1 MKRILT
7 GDNTTGNLHLG
18 HFVGSIKNRVRH
30 QNEYET
36 FIILADMHA
45 LAYPKYVTKNINLSE
60 LSLEVL
66 KDNLSCG
73 LDPEKVYFFNESSIP
88 EIYEIYTLFSMFI
101 THSQALRN
109 PTIKEEVIDKDLG
122 DTYSMGFLNFP
133 ILMAA
138 DILAVQADLVPVG
151 EDQKPMLELARE
163 VVRKVNNEFTANL
176 KFPEAE
182 LSEIPRLVGLDGKVK
197 MTKSLGNCIF
207 LNDPTELVR
216 EKIMKMYTDPNRLRA
231 SDPGKVEGN
240 PVFIYHDA
248 FNENFDEV
256 DDLKERYRNGKVG
269 DVEVKEKLFVAIEK
283 VLEPIRA
290 RRTLFEDEDKLR
302 EILHHGIRKTRE
314 ESQKTLRQIK
324 ESMNLLHFEDKHL
337 EVVEN

>member
-45 LAYPKYVTKNINLSE
+45 LAYPKYVTKDINLGN
-60 LSLEVL
+60 LTLEVL

-73 LDPEKVYFFNESSIP
+73 LDPEKVYFFNESSVS
-88 EIYEIYTLFSMFI
+88 EIYEIYTIFSMFV
-101 THSQALRN
+101 THALALRN
-109 PTIKEEVIDKDLG
+109 PTIKEEIIDKNMG
-122 DTYSMGFLNFP
+122 DSYSLGFLNFP
-133 ILMAA
+133 TLMAA
-138 DILAVQADLVPVG
+138 DILSVQADLVPVG
-151 EDQKPMLELARE
+151 EDQKPMLELTRE
-163 VVRKVNNEFTANL
+163 VVRKINNEFDTNL

-182 LSEIPRLVGLDGKVK
+182 LSDVPRLVGLDGKVK

-207 LNDPTELVR
+207 LTDSKEIVR

-231 SDPGKVEGN
+231 TDPGKVEGN

-248 FNENFDEV
+248 FNEDFDEV
-256 DDLKERYRNGKVG
+256 DDLKDRYSKGKVG
-269 DVEVKEKLFVAIEK
+269 DVEVKEKLFVAVEK
-283 VLEPIRA
+283 VLEPIRE
-290 RRTLFEDEDKLR
+290 RRVSFENEELLR
-302 EILHHGIRKTRE
+302 EILHHGIRKTKE
-314 ESQKTLRQIK
+314 ESLKTLIQIK
-324 ESMNLLHFEDKHL
+324 NSMNLIHFEDKHF
-337 EVVEN
+337 EIVEN

>member
-1 MKRILT
+1 VNRILT

-18 HFVGSIKNRVRH
+18 HYVGSIKNRVRH

-45 LAYPKYVTKNINLSE
+45 LAYPKYVTKEINLGNV
-60 LSLEVL
+60 SLEVL

-73 LDPEKVYFFNESSIP
+73 LDPEKVYFFNESSVP
-88 EIYEIYTLFSMFI
+88 EIYEIYTLFSMFV

-109 PTIKEEVIDKDLG
+109 PTIKEEIIDKNMG

-151 EDQKPMLELARE
+151 EDQKPMIELARE
-163 VVRKVNNEFTANL
+163 IVRKINNEFEIGL
-176 KFPEAE
+176 RFPKVEM
-182 LSEIPRLVGLDGKVK
+182 SDVPRLVGLDGKVK

-207 LNDPTELVR
+207 LNDPKEIVR
-216 EKIMKMYTDPNRLRA
+216 EKIMKMYTDPSRLRA
-231 SDPGKVEGN
+231 TDPGKVEGN

-248 FNENFDEV
+248 FNENFDEI

-269 DVEVKEKLFVAIEK
+269 DVEVKEKLFVAVEK
-283 VLEPIRA
+283 ILEPIRE
-290 RRTLFEDEDKLR
+290 RRAKFDDEYLLLD
-302 EILHHGIRKTRE
+302 ILHHGCKKTRD
-314 ESQKTLRQIK
+314 ESQKTLKLIK
-324 ESMNLLHFEDKHL
+324 EKMNLLHFEDKHFEL
-337 EVVEN
+337 VEN